1 MLQETPA
8 QLVAHLSHDNGW
20 WRDTAQQLLVLKQ
33 DKSVVPALQKLVR
46 SSTNLV
52 ERFHALWTLE
62 GLNALDAGLVREQLK
77 DPAPRMRIQAIR
89 ASETLYKAGS
99 RGFADDYRAMTKDPD
114 SDVALQALLSANLFK
129 LPNVEALI
137 KETQEA
143 NKARGIQEIGRQ
155 MLQRIANAANTAA
168 AFSPAQQEQLKEGET
183 VYKTLCFSCHGEDG
197 RGVAMAGAGEGA
209 VMAPPLAGS
218 PRVQGHRDYVINT
231 LLHGMTGPIA
241 GQTYSGQVMLPMGT
255 QTDQWIA
262 NIASFVRN
270 SFGNTASFVTPADV
284 ARARAANSARK
295 TPWTFAEL
303 EGSLPRLMPAD
314 PSWKAAASHNTE
326 RAGSGLT
333 LAAWTTAAPQEPG
346 MWFQVELPQPAM
358 VAEIQFDAGAPGGRG
373 IGGGRGGQR
382 GQAPPAGR
390 GGAPAGAAGTAPAQ
404 PPAGRGTP
412 PPVFG
417 SFPLGYRVQVSMDGK
432 SWSAPVAEG
441 KGSPA
446 TTIATFRPVQAR
458 FIRVTQTDS
467 AENAPPW
474 SVLNFRVYTVGK

>member
-1 MLQETPA
+1 
-8 QLVAHLSHDNGW
+8 
-20 WRDTAQQLLVLKQ
+20 
-33 DKSVVPALQKLVR
+33 
-46 SSTNLV
+46 
-52 ERFHALWTLE
+52 
-62 GLNALDAGLVREQLK
+62 
-77 DPAPRMRIQAIR
+77 
-89 ASETLYKAGS
+89 
-99 RGFADDYRAMTKDPD
+99 
-114 SDVALQALLSANLFK
+114 
-129 LPNVEALI
+129 
-137 KETQEA
+137 
-143 NKARGIQEIGRQ
+143 
-155 MLQRIANAANTAA
+155 MLQRIANAADTAA

-197 RGVAMAGAGEGA
+197 RGVAMAGAGEGSM
-209 VMAPPLAGS
+209 MAPPLAGS

-231 LLHGMTGPIA
+231 LLHGMTGPVA

-255 QTDQWIA
+255 QNDQWIA

-284 ARARAANSARK
+284 ARARAATSTRK
-295 TPWTFAEL
+295 TPWTFTEL
-303 EGSLPRLMPAD
+303 EGSLPRLLPAD
-314 PSWKAAASHNTE
+314 PSWKATASHNTE

-346 MWFQVELPQPAM
+346 MWFQVELPQPAT

-373 IGGGRGGQR
+373 IGGGGRGGRGGQR

-390 GGAPAGAAGTAPAQ
+390 GAAPAGAAGTTPAPPAAAAAQ

-441 KGSPA
+441 KGSAA
-446 TTIATFRPVQAR
+446 TTVATFRPVQAR

-467 AENAPPW
+467 GGNAPPW